1 MATWSKMAKKRTKMS
16 PGQKKN
22 VTWSK
27 KTKKQKCHL
36 VKKDKKQKCH
46 LVSHLE
52 IFSTRSVRPPLHS
65 FTWRSARVWDDYDH
79 NVDNRRNDLYDVD
92 DDNDH
97 DDENLWMKT
106 KGREAVASVASQGK
120 TMSMCP
126 TTRNYRCWMLIFT
139 LCNPYRD
146 VVRCEWYYASG
157 LRWLLKQIKCKKSRI
172 LVIGRKNPLDMT

>member
-1 MATWSKMAKKRTKMS
+1 ML
-16 PGQKKN
+16 PGQKNKNIKMLPSQKRQKNKN

-27 KTKKQKCHL
+27 IQKNKNVTWSKRQKKQICHL
-36 VKKDKKQKCH
+36 I
-46 LVSHLE
+46 SHLE

-79 NVDNRRNDLYDVD
+79 NVDNRRNDR
-92 DDNDH
+92 

-157 LRWLLKQIKCKKSRI
+157 LGWLLKQIKCKKSRI
-172 LVIGRKNPLDMT
+172 LVVGRKNPLDMT